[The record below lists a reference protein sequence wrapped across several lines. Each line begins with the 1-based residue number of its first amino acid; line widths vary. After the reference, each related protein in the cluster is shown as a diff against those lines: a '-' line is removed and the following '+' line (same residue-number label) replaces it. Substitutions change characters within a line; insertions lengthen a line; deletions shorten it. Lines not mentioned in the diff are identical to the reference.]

1 MSTKN
6 SVFKVAAQTLVA
18 AAAVVLPW
26 SAAHAQGAYPKGP
39 VRLIVP
45 YAPGG
50 GTSYVAQLIGQE
62 LTKNWGQ
69 NVLVDNRPGGN
80 TVVGTV
86 AALKSAP
93 DGHTLLF
100 TTATHV
106 LNQWVTKD
114 LPFDPIADI
123 TPISLLAT
131 SVHLMVV
138 PPSLGVSTLKEFLA
152 YARANPGKLNYGSSG
167 HGAISH
173 LAVELFKQ
181 MGKVDLAHVPYKG
194 TSQVLADLL
203 SGQIQ
208 FTAGAIAAVMPLVKS
223 GKLKAIGV
231 STAARSKH
239 APDVPTVAEGG
250 IPGYDVASWYA
261 ISGPPK
267 LPREIVIRL
276 NETIGKILATP
287 EVSEFFD
294 KQGVDVAYSS
304 PEAFA
309 KILKADIDMW
319 SRISKVVTIQ

>member
-1 MSTKN
+1 MR
-6 SVFKVAAQTLVA
+6 KVAVKLLVGSVLAVA
-18 AAAVVLPW
+18 AGGVLAQAASYPSKPIRLVVGF
-26 SAAHAQGAYPKGP
+26 AA
-39 VRLIVP
+39 
-45 YAPGG
+45 GG
-50 GTSYVAQLIGQE
+50 GTDLLGRMMAVKMSESLGQPMIVENKPGAGGTIAAEFVA
-62 LTKNWGQ
+62 
-69 NVLVDNRPGGN
+69 
-80 TVVGTV
+80 
-86 AALKSAP
+86 KSAP
-93 DGHTLLF
+93 DGYTLNAPTNSYAVNAVFL
-100 TTATHV
+100 
-106 LNQWVTKD
+106 K
-114 LPFDPIADI
+114 LPYDPVADI

-223 GKLKAIGV
+223 GKLKAIGI